1 MPDYMFQLESRLS
14 PEQRA
19 AMVRIQELASESE
32 ANLYLAGGAVRD
44 VVSGMSIRDLD
55 FTIEGN
61 PARIVREL
69 EKGGAR
75 VTREDDSLRA
85 TELVLS
91 GDVDASISAAR
102 EDIYARPG
110 AKPETRFSTIMEDL
124 RRRDFSINAIA
135 ISLNPNSR
143 GLLLDPTNGLADLER
158 HEIRALSIH
167 SFTNQPVRL

>member
-19 AMVRIQELASESE
+19 AMVRIQELATESE
-32 ANLYLAGGAVRD
+32 ANLYLVGGAVRD

-61 PARIVREL
+61 PSRIIREL

-75 VTREDDSLRA
+75 LTKEDDSLRA
-85 TELVLS
+85 AELLLS
-91 GDVDASISAAR
+91 GEVDASISAAR

-110 AKPETRFSTIMEDL
+110 AKPDTRFSTIMEDL
-124 RRRDFSINAIA
+124 RRRDFSIKSIA
-135 ISLNPNSR
+135 IYLNPN
-143 GLLLDPTNGLADLER
+143 
-158 HEIRALSIH
+158 
-167 SFTNQPVRL
+167 